1 MSYADVQFAEKRSYA
16 DWGLKLES
24 INLSF
29 PEAKEEQIDIPG
41 ANGILDLSEVNGQI
55 CYKNRTLT
63 LGFSLMDDYV
73 EWHDLCSQIARVLHG
88 KAIRCILPDD
98 PNYYYDGRFSL
109 QTSKGNDVDADFV
122 IISDNYQALQTYS
135 EGRKVYD
142 HEIDTH
148 IFNQAFLD
156 KVDSY
161 SPDLIVLA
169 GFLLRIPDALLHAYP
184 DKIINI
190 HPALLPKFGGKG
202 MYGDRVHEAVVMAG
216 ESESGIT
223 IHYID
228 EHYDEGCTVFQAKCP
243 VLPGDTPADV
253 AKKVHALEYEWFP
266 KIIERVVNSL

>member
-1 MSYADVQFAEKRSYA
+1 MLRILVCVS
-16 DWGLKLES
+16 GGGT
-24 INLSF
+24 NLQ
-29 PEAKEEQIDIPG
+29 A
-41 ANGILDLSEVNGQI
+41 V
-55 CYKNRTLT
+55 
-63 LGFSLMDDYV
+63 MD
-73 EWHDLCSQIARVLHG
+73 
-88 KAIRCILPDD
+88 AIR
-98 PNYYYDGRFSL
+98 DGRITNTEIVGVISNNKNAYAL
-109 QTSKGNDVDADFV
+109 TRAGQSGIDAVCLSPRDFP
-122 IISDNYQALQTYS
+122 DRAA
-135 EGRKVYD
+135 
-142 HEIDTH
+142 
-148 IFNQAFLD
+148 FNQAFLD

-228 EHYDEGCTVFQAKCP
+228 EHYDEGSTVFQAKCP